1 MSGHATSANESLRR
15 VQRALR
21 LSRRVVTGLMAEGF
35 VAPARGPRN
44 AFQFSFQDLVLLRT
58 AHGLRS
64 ARVPPRTILRALGEL
79 RKELPD
85 ALPLGGLRVTAD
97 GHNVVVWDADGP
109 RDAVNGQ
116 FMLDFQLVPDEQ
128 DEVKVVER
136 TVPRPE
142 QASQFGTS
150 AAELAFQHAELLEAE
165 DRTGAADG
173 YRQALALDPTHANA
187 YINLGAMLCEDGGC
201 NEALDLLQAA
211 HRQGVRHSLLSFNR
225 AVVLEDLGNAPAA
238 LRSYEEA
245 LALDPAFADA
255 HLHAAQLSEKLGDTP
270 GALRHL
276 NAYRSLQ
283 RRAGPGP
290 A

>member
-1 MSGHATSANESLRR
+1 MTGHAASANWSLCR
-15 VQRALR
+15 VQRKLR
-21 LSRRVVTGLMAEGF
+21 LSRRVVTGLIAEGF
-35 VAPARGPRN
+35 VAPSRGPRN

-85 ALPLGGLRVTAD
+85 TLPLSGLRVTAD
-97 GHNVVVWDADGP
+97 GQNVVVWDADGP
-109 RDAVNGQ
+109 RDAVSGP

-150 AAELAFQHAELLEAE
+150 AAELAFQHAELLEGE
-165 DRTGAADG
+165 DRAGAADG
-173 YRQALALDPTHANA
+173 YRQTLALDPTHANA
-187 YINLGAMLCEDGGC
+187 YINLGAMLCEDGEC
-201 NEALDLLQAA
+201 SEALDLFQAA
-211 HRQGVRHSLLSFNR
+211 RLHGVRHSLLSFNR
-225 AVVLEDLGNAPAA
+225 AVVLEDLGDAPAA

-255 HLHAAQLSEKLGDTP
+255 HFNAAQLSEKLGDAQ
-270 GALRHL
+270 GALRHWS
-276 NAYRSLQ
+276 AYRRLQ
-283 RRAGPGP
+283 HRDGPGP